1 MSNVAWHRQLLT
13 ILFGII
19 CFSTSADELASDV
32 VLSKPLTGQGAQY
45 RVFPFEFAHGAERVI
60 SVDFNVD
67 GHRDLLVGHRGGI
80 ALYFNSGNSK
90 KPFDTQKPSLI
101 LGADARSLGWAVL
114 ERHIYAVRDNA
125 EIVRWSWQEGL
136 REMVLDPSV
145 DSVLPLGTFA
155 LNFVRDINADG
166 YADLI
171 IPQADELHVRLGLN
185 GDQWEA
191 PFVIRSQADVDV
203 RVRARDNLNIMVGQ
217 SVIIPQ
223 LNTRD
228 VNADGR
234 SDLIVTSEQRLS
246 IYLASIQNRFGSR
259 ESFGLDLTE
268 VRDRL
273 GDIDFDKVD
282 YNNLSSLLS
291 YGFSFL
297 LADIDGDKVD
307 DLLLREGGRVVVFSG
322 NAEGINLEKPRQ
334 VLKSAGNVLGV
345 MLRDEDGDG
354 RLDLWLSR
362 LQDISVG
369 NIFMWLAI
377 SGSVDVEVFVYKNS
391 GQQFARRPH
400 RKLTVSYAFPSLFRS
415 ADLVV
420 SAFANQEQG
429 SDRDKQT
436 PSAGKGLITRSEEST
451 SSLVQLVGN
460 ELWVYNDV
468 QDALQGQFLGISDY
482 SPKRDSYDVDLKTIL
497 ENPTSGRTDFKLL
510 VAGKEPSARYAIETK
525 LIIND
530 IAPLDLNGDK
540 SQDFMLVASRNEAEL
555 IGLIWLSVDNDKH

>member
-19 CFSTSADELASDV
+19 CFSATADQLVSDV
-32 VLSKPLTGQGAQY
+32 VLSEPLTGQGAKY
-45 RVFPFEFAHGAERVI
+45 RVFPFEFAHSAERVI

-67 GHRDLLVGHRGGI
+67 GHQDLLVGHRGGI

-90 KPFDTQKPSLI
+90 KPFDTQKPNLT
-101 LGADARSLGWAVL
+101 LGADARSLGWAVM

-136 REMVLDPSV
+136 SEIVLDPSV

-185 GDQWEA
+185 RDQWEA

-203 RVRARDNLNIMVGQ
+203 RVRARNNLNVMVGQ

-234 SDLIVTSEQRLS
+234 SDLIVISEQRLS
-246 IYLASIQNRFGSR
+246 IYLASRQNRFGSR

-273 GDIDFDKVD
+273 GNIDFDKVD

-297 LADIDGDKVD
+297 LVDIDGDKID

-334 VLKSAGNVLGV
+334 VLKSAGNVLGI

-362 LQDISVG
+362 VQDISVG

-436 PSAGKGLITRSEEST
+436 PSAGEGLITRSEEST
-451 SSLVQLVGN
+451 SSIVQLVGN
-460 ELWVYNDV
+460 ELWIHSDV

-482 SPKRDSYDVDLKTIL
+482 SPKRDHYDVDLKTIL

-510 VAGKEPSARYAIETK
+510 VAGKEPSARYAIETT
-525 LIIND
+525 LLIND

-540 SQDFMLVASRNEAEL
+540 SQDFMLVASRNESEL
-555 IGLIWLSVDNDKH
+555 TGLLWLSVENDKH